1 MSLIGYDKSW
11 GLGQIDKSLL
21 KSNSNQ
27 DELQKMRM
35 MDSYTEAIIPLGI
48 LLFMLFNT

>member
-11 GLGQIDKSLL
+11 GQGQIDKSLL

-27 DELQKMRM
+27 IDKLSALGDWIYKI
-35 MDSYTEAIIPLGI
+35 TENKIRSNIS
-48 LLFMLFNT
+48 